1 MIGDGALPSN
11 EGRGYVLRRILRR
24 AVRFGKVLGIEKPF
38 LYQLSPVVRDL
49 MIDAYP
55 ELEEN
60 LEHVQNI
67 IKMEEERFRETLND
81 GMKIVNEIIKKA
93 KAEGN
98 SEISGKLYFT
108 IHMGSH
114 RLNSRYCRRTWFNSD
129 EAGFNQ
135 AMEEQR
141 QRARSAQKDVKAW
154 DLALQLV
161 KTRRIGSSKFLGYEN
176 LEVASKI
183 WDN

>member
-1 MIGDGALPSN
+1 
-11 EGRGYVLRRILRR
+11 
-24 AVRFGKVLGIEKPF
+24 
-38 LYQLSPVVRDL
+38 

-98 SEISGKLYFT
+98 SEISGQEAFTLYDTYGFPIDLT
-108 IHMGSH
+108 QDIAEEHG
-114 RLNSRYCRRTWFNSD
+114 LTVD

-154 DLALQLV
+154 DLALTVSEQL
-161 KTRRIGSSKFLGYEN
+161 GELPPSKFLGYEN
-176 LEVASKI
+176 LGS
-183 WDN
+183 